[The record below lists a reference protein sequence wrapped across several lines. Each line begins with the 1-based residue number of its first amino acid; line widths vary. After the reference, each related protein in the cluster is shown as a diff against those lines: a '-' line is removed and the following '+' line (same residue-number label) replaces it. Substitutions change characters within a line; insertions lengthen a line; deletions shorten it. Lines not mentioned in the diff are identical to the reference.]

1 MAPIWVLFWLFW
13 GGLNSGT
20 IREAVNFRQAQLGQ
34 GILTSNQLLI
44 DEAFTHGADPN
55 GRVPLTPALL
65 QIAAGRSARVAHYFA
80 EETKA
85 TPLIIA
91 AALGDAAMC
100 NQLVRQGANRY
111 LTSSWGWIAAQYAA
125 RCGYPELAR
134 SLFNSDPSSAHYRIK
149 IGIAPQTIIL
159 YKDGLVVVSGKI
171 STGRKGYDTPPGY
184 YLVTD
189 KERTRKSS
197 LYKVPMPYFLRLSFS
212 EYGIHQGYNPGR
224 PASHGCIR
232 VGKETVAKA
241 LFESTPIGTL
251 VTIN

>member
-1 MAPIWVLFWLFW
+1 MTPLWVLFCLFW
-13 GGLNSGT
+13 GGINSGAV
-20 IREAVNFRQAQLGQ
+20 REAVNFRQGQLEQ
-34 GILTSNQLLI
+34 GVLTSNQLLI
-44 DEAFTHGADPN
+44 DEALTHGADPN
-55 GRVPLTPALL
+55 GRFRMTPELL
-65 QIAAGRSARVAHYFA
+65 RAASTRSKRVAHYFA

-91 AALGDAAMC
+91 AALGDTAVC
-100 NQLVRQGANRY
+100 NQLVSHGANRY
-111 LTSSWGWIAAQYAA
+111 LTSAWGWIAAQYAA
-125 RCGYPELAR
+125 KCGHPELAR
-134 SLFNSDPSSAHYRIK
+134 SLFNSDPAAAHYRIE
-149 IGIAPQTIIL
+149 IGIAPQRIIL
-159 YKDGLVVVSGKI
+159 YKDGLAVVSGKI
-171 STGRKGYDTPPGY
+171 STGRRGYDTPPGY

-232 VGKETVAKA
+232 VGKEAVAKA
-241 LFESTPIGTL
+241 LFDKTPIGTL